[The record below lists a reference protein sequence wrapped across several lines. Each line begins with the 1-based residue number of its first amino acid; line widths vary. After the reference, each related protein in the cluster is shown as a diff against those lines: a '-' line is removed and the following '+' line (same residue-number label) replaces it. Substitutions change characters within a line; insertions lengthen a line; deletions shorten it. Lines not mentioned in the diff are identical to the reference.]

1 MNLNENFK
9 IYGIP
14 EGISYGQ
21 NDRVDEINERRS
33 MRDFS
38 DIPLAPNFDPRPVP
52 TKYAHFPIINRRT
65 PPTERINYAVNHVV
79 ELNFSPAT
87 QNGPPC
93 GYFNNIDTE
102 TMLRNQGVAL
112 QHGADQGV
120 YVPSS
125 SSDLYNVSVISR
137 PSNQPFPDLFK
148 KEQLQ
153 TSIPQKLSQSE
164 IGKDIFSNHT
174 RTQLRHI

>member
-1 MNLNENFK
+1 MNLHETSK

-14 EGISYGQ
+14 EGILYGQ
-21 NDRVDEINERRS
+21 NERVDEINDRCS
-33 MRDFS
+33 MRNFS

-65 PPTERINYAVNHVV
+65 PPTERINHVVNHVV

-87 QNGPPC
+87 KNGPPF
-93 GYFNNIDTE
+93 GYLNNVDVE

-125 SSDLYNVSVISR
+125 KSDLYNVSVVSR
-137 PSNQPFPDLFK
+137 PSNQPFPHLFK
-148 KEQLQ
+148 EEQLR
-153 TSIPQKLSQSE
+153 TNIPEKLFQSQ
-164 IGKDIFSNHT
+164 IGKDVFSNHT
-174 RTQLRHI
+174 RTQLRHV